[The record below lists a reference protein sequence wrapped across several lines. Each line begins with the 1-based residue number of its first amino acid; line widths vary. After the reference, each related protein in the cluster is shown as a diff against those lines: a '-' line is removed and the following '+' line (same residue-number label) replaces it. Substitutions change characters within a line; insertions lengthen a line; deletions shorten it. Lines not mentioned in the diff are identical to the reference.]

1 MSRVRLIFSDR
12 RGASAA
18 EFALVLPLF
27 LLFLLGIIDAGRF
40 MWEYNKAEKATQM
53 GTRFAVVTEMVP
65 SGLETHSFAMDEAVP
80 VLAGNA
86 VPTSYFGSATCNTTS
101 CTCTGGTVCGSI
113 GYDAAAFDAI
123 VARMAAFY
131 PPITD
136 QNVTIEY
143 RHVGLGYAG
152 DPNGPDVAPLVTV
165 RLTGLQF
172 QPITTMLFG
181 QALTMPDFAAA
192 LTLEDGS
199 GTVSN

>member
-1 MSRVRLIFSDR
+1 MTTGAAFFRDQ

-18 EFALVLPLF
+18 EFALVLPLL

-40 MWEYNKAEKATQM
+40 MWEFNRAEKATQM
-53 GTRFAVVTEMVP
+53 GTRYAVVTEMVP
-65 SGLETHSFAMDEAVP
+65 SGLESYSFALSDGI
-80 VLAGNA
+80 LAGEPI
-86 VPTSYFGSATCNTTS
+86 PTARFTSATCNASS
-101 CTCTGGTVCGSI
+101 CTCTGASVCGSI

-123 VARMAAFY
+123 VARMSAMY

-136 QNVTIEY
+136 SNVTVEY
-143 RHVGLGYAG
+143 RNVGLGYAG

-165 RLTGLQF
+165 RLTGLTF
-172 QPITTMLFG
+172 QPITTLLFG
-181 QALTMPDFAAA
+181 AAIGMPDFRAA